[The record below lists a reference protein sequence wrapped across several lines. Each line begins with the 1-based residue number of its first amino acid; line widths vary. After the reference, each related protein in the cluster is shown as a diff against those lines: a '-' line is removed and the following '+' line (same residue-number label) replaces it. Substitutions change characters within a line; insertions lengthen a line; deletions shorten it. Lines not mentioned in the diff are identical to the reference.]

1 MDVDALV
8 VRDGDRVR
16 AAGRLVRN
24 SQGDWFQPDIAVA
37 LPGRLEREVRAVWQP
52 GAVRVVGA
60 SFDAVSD
67 RFERGGAV
75 EGWALVTGTW
85 SGGQLHVEQQ
95 AAPPPHGAW
104 RPRLVSPP
112 CPPPPQGW
120 PIVMRRI
127 ELGYDLVDLQTTGA
141 AVAVSIFRPGPNRA
155 VLVVAAGD
163 VAAVEARLRP
173 QLGESLCVVP
183 SRWTKAQLDV
193 VGDYLHYQWEQWG
206 LYGLGLHYTDDGQA
220 RMAAQ
225 LVRVLPEIAAWAAT
239 LPQDILLLEPWLM
252 PLRAAAAGEHGL
264 SR

>member
-1 MDVDALV
+1 MDIDAVV

-16 AAGRLVRN
+16 ASGHLVRD
-24 SQGDWFQPDIAVA
+24 SQGDWFQPD
-37 LPGRLEREVRAVWQP
+37 LPHAGPGGLERGVRPVWRP
-52 GAVRVVGA
+52 GAVGVVGA
-60 SFDAVSD
+60 DFDAVSN
-67 RFERGGAV
+67 RFERSGAV
-75 EGWALVTGTW
+75 EGRALVTGTW

-95 AAPPPHGAW
+95 AAPPPHGAR
-104 RPRLVSPP
+104 RPRWVTPP

-120 PIVMRRI
+120 PILMRRI
-127 ELGYDLVDLQTTGA
+127 ELCYDLGDLQTTGA
-141 AVAVSIFRPGPNRA
+141 AVAVGIFRPGPNRA

-193 VGDYLHYQWEQWG
+193 VGDYLHYQWEPWG

-225 LVRVLPEIAAWAAT
+225 LVRVLPEIAAWAAA
-239 LPQDILLLEPWLM
+239 LPKDILLLEPWLM
-252 PLRAAAAGEHGL
+252 PLRAIAAN
-264 SR
+264 SVD